1 MNTTIKSYDNMI
13 YDSRPVKFSEFI
25 NDKYNNIH
33 RELFVD
39 ALDAAI
45 ESYIEYCKEYHVD
58 SRYSYSSISEFKR
71 KVNIIEIKNTEYWMP
86 SYVIW
91 RTKSFPYRV
100 ISMIESGKTGKF
112 STKHTRGKMLLAPWW
127 NMYQKF
133 DEKSIDAIEL
143 GGEDV
148 KDYKVIYL
156 NYVQGI
162 ATLRSKMTDKEI
174 QVPFEY
180 LNDKTEV
187 DEEMTL
193 TNTFTTLLNTNR
205 V

>member
-1 MNTTIKSYDNMI
+1 MI

-45 ESYIEYCKEYHVD
+45 DSYIKYCKENNID

-91 RTKSFPYRV
+91 RTKTFPYRV
-100 ISMIESGKTGKF
+100 ISMTDSGKTGVFNQKY
-112 STKHTRGKMLLAPWW
+112 SKGKMLLAPWW

-143 GGEDV
+143 GGEQV

-156 NYVQGI
+156 NYVQGV
-162 ATLRSKMTDKEI
+162 ATLKSKMTDKEI

-180 LNDKTEV
+180 LNDNTEV
-187 DEEMTL
+187 DEDMKL
-193 TNTFTTLLNTNR
+193 SNTFTTLLNTNKL
-205 V
+205 